1 METQFKKSQSA
12 TERQAYWRD
21 QLLRWS
27 ESGLSQR
34 QFCQQQGLSPHAFTW
49 WKARYRAELNLP
61 YRAVRKR
68 SRKDG
73 PGRFVEVMVSGH
85 MPELPY
91 EVVLVNSRSIRLAER
106 FDPDVLKK
114 LITAV
119 ESVC

>member
-1 METQFKKSQSA
+1 METQFKKSRSA
-12 TERQAYWRD
+12 AERQAYWRD

-61 YRAVRKR
+61 YRAVKKG
-68 SRKDG
+68 SAKNIT
-73 PGRFVEVMVSGH
+73 GRFVEVMVASH
-85 MPELPY
+85 TPELLY
-91 EVVLVNSRSIRLAER
+91 EVVLPNNRAIRLAER

-114 LITAV
+114 LITVV

>member
-1 METQFKKSQSA
+1 MESQFKKSQSSK
-12 TERQAYWRD
+12 EHRAYWRD

-49 WKARYRAELNLP
+49 WKAKYRDQLNLP
-61 YRAVRKR
+61 YRAVSKS
-68 SRKDG
+68 SRKSVK
-73 PGRFVEVMVSGH
+73 GRFVEVMVSSQ
-85 MPELPY
+85 MPELLY
-91 EVVLVNSRSIRLAER
+91 EVVLVNRRSIRVAER
-106 FDPDVLKK
+106 FDPEVLKK

>member
-1 METQFKKSQSA
+1 METQFKKSQSS
-12 TERQAYWRD
+12 TERQAYWRG

-61 YRAVRKR
+61 YRAVKN
-68 SRKDG
+68 SSGKNTK
-73 PGRFVEVMVSGH
+73 GRFVEVMVSSRV
-85 MPELPY
+85 PELPY
-91 EVVLVNSRSIRLAER
+91 EVVLLNSRAIRLAER

-114 LITAV
+114 LIAVV